1 LATAW
6 PYTTSR
12 KFFGLFVAQPGVL
25 FRGVDLAYM
34 QLRARRLASR
44 WRTLARLVA
53 LPAGLMLTPLDQ
65 LGGISMARF
74 DAALAPLIAQIQANA
89 AALCAPQV
97 VYTKSPALLDYLNDA
112 QALRRPA
119 DLHYGGGRFVLAL
132 LGGSADFD
140 GSPIHYDSQTRAS
153 QTRAWQ
159 KIHNDVRDKRDA
171 FAALVK
177 GMETCKFDLR

>member
-1 LATAW
+1 LRRRTQTLFLYGWQDVAPNPGIRSCAFLCVWLALAIWSAFILATAW
-6 PYTTSR
+6 AYTTSR
-12 KFFGLFVAQPGVL
+12 KFFGLFVALPGVL

-34 QLRARRLASR
+34 QLRARRLASW

-65 LGGISMARF
+65 LDGISMARF

-112 QALRRPA
+112 QAPRRPA
-119 DLHYGGGRFVLAL
+119 DLH
-132 LGGSADFD
+132 
-140 GSPIHYDSQTRAS
+140 
-153 QTRAWQ
+153 
-159 KIHNDVRDKRDA
+159 
-171 FAALVK
+171 
-177 GMETCKFDLR
+177 

>member
-1 LATAW
+1 MATAW

-12 KFFGLFVAQPGVL
+12 KFFGLFVALPGVL

-112 QALRRPA
+112 QAPRRPA
-119 DLHYGGGRFVLAL
+119 DLH
-132 LGGSADFD
+132 
-140 GSPIHYDSQTRAS
+140 
-153 QTRAWQ
+153 
-159 KIHNDVRDKRDA
+159 
-171 FAALVK
+171 
-177 GMETCKFDLR
+177 